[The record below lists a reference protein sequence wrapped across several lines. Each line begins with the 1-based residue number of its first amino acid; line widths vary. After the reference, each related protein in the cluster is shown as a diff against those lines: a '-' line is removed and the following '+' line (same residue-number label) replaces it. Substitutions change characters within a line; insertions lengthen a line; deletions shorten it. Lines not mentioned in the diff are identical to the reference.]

1 MRLGIISDTHDRLDR
16 TNRAVELL
24 QAAGAEA
31 LIHCGDLMSPD
42 IVFACGVLP
51 SYFVFG
57 NNDYE
62 LAELRLAMKP
72 VDAVCLECAGE
83 VVLAEKRIA
92 VTHGHLHKDIR
103 RLVEAKPDYRLYG
116 HSHIA
121 SDRHEDGIRWIN
133 PGALQRAEKYSVAL
147 LDLKTDKL
155 EFITVPR

>member
-24 QAAGAEA
+24 QAAGAAA

-42 IVFACGVLP
+42 IVFACGALP

-57 NNDYE
+57 NNDFE
-62 LAELRLAMKP
+62 LVELRQAMKAI
-72 VDAVCLECAGE
+72 DAVCLEWAGE
-83 VVLAEKRIA
+83 ITLAEKRIA
-92 VTHGHLHKDIR
+92 VTHGHLHKDLR
-103 RLVEAKPDYRLYG
+103 RLVATKPDYLLYG

-121 SDRHEDGIRWIN
+121 SDRREDGIRWIN
-133 PGALQRAEKYSVAL
+133 PGALQRAEEYSVAL